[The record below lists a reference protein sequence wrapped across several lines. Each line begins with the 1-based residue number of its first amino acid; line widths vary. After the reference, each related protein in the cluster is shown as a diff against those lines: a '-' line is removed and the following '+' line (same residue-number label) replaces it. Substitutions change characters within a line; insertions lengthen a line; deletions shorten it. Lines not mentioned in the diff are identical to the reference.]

1 MTKYIVHKH
10 VNIYE
15 ISTNIEVVLPTFLQK
30 SKSQEFST
38 SNKVIAI
45 NIPSSVFISETL
57 MKKFHHFVSKGT
69 NQRQP

>member
-45 NIPSSVFISETL
+45 
-57 MKKFHHFVSKGT
+57 K
-69 NQRQP
+69 